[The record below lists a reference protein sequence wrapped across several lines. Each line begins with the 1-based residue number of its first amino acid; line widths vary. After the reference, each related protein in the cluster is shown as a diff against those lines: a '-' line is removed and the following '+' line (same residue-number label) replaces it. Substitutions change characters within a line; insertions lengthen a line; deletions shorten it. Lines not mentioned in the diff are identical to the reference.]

1 MKNYTNLISVLRASC
16 PEYPGDCL
24 DCDKH
29 PVCTFP
35 LMHRAADAIEKLL
48 QLHQLDLTELVRLR
62 RQIQALLESDA
73 VGADVP
79 GGPSIPGAPK
89 ASLSEGGVT
98 EGDGGSPNA

>member
-16 PEYPGDCL
+16 PEYPADCL

-29 PVCTFP
+29 QVCTFP

-48 QLHQLDLTELVRLR
+48 QIHQLDLTELVRLR
-62 RQIQALLESDA
+62 RKIQTLLE
-73 VGADVP
+73 
-79 GGPSIPGAPK
+79 

-98 EGDGGSPNA
+98 EGDGGSYHA